1 MISPVRTK
9 ELVASLLDTTGERV
23 LHFIAFFGDLA
34 VLTYGALKSPFV
46 ARTRGARLVWEILV
60 AQVRFTG
67 AQGAWLAAF
76 AALAIGT
83 LILIEAIT
91 FIPSED
97 LVPHIVALI
106 TVKDVVPLLTALVII
121 GRSGTAISVE
131 LANMKLNREIDALVA
146 MGLPLEHVV
155 VLPRLL
161 GAIVSFMGMVVVG
174 TASGLVG
181 GYLVAENVIHV
192 PFTLPVLIQSVKLD
206 YVIVAMLKA
215 VLLGGAIAVICIR
228 EGFTVGVSAREVP
241 QAATRAVVRS
251 MSFALVLNSFVSI
264 YT

>member
-1 MISPVRTK
+1 MILGFVDRTG
-9 ELVASLLDTTGERV
+9 LRV
-23 LHFIAFFGDLA
+23 LELFSFFRDLA

-46 ARTRGARLVWEILV
+46 TRTRGARVVWEILL

-67 AQGAWLAAF
+67 AQGASLAAF

-83 LILIEAIT
+83 LILIEAVT
-91 FIPSED
+91 FIPDGAS
-97 LVPHIVALI
+97 VPHIVALI

-121 GRSGTAISVE
+121 GRSGTAIAVE

-146 MGLPLEHVV
+146 MGLPLEHIV
-155 VLPRLL
+155 VLPRLV
-161 GAIVSFMGMVVVG
+161 GAILSFMGMVIVG
-174 TASGLVG
+174 QAAGLVG
-181 GYLVAENVIHV
+181 GYFIARMVVHM
-192 PFTLPVLIQSVKLD
+192 PFTLPVLIGNVRFD
-206 YVIVAMLKA
+206 YMAVAALKS

-228 EGFTVGVSAREVP
+228 EGFSVTVSAREVP

-251 MSFALVLNSFVSI
+251 MTFSLVLNTFLSI

>member
-1 MISPVRTK
+1 VIVTT
-9 ELVASLLDTTGERV
+9 LDSVGSSV
-23 LHFIAFFGDLA
+23 LEFVAFFRDLA
-34 VLTYGALKSPFV
+34 VLVYGALKSPFIT
-46 ARTRGARLVWEILV
+46 RTRGARVVWEIFL

-67 AQGAWLAAF
+67 AQGAALGAF

-91 FIPSED
+91 FIPSPD
-97 LVPHIVALI
+97 DVPHIVALI

-131 LANMKLNREIDALVA
+131 LANMKLNREIDALVS

-155 VLPRLL
+155 VLPRLV
-161 GAIVSFMGMVVVG
+161 GAICSFVGMVVVG
-174 TASGLVG
+174 SAAALVG
-181 GYLVAENVIHV
+181 GYALAGFVVHV
-192 PFTLPVLIQSVKLD
+192 PFTLPVLVDNVRHD
-206 YVIVAMLKA
+206 YVVAAIFKA
-215 VLLGGAIAVICIR
+215 ALMGGAIAVICVR
-228 EGFTVGVSAREVP
+228 EGFSVTVSAREVP

-251 MSFALVLNSFVSI
+251 MTLSLVLNSFLSI